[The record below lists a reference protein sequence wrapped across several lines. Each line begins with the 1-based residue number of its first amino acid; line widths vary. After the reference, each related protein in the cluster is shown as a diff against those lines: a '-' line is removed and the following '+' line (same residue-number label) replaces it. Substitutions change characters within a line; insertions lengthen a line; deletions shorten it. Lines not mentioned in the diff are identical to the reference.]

1 MILRLFIIDVGKDSL
16 PMRLVTYEDIQKH
29 SELLEALKSSIRV
42 FIIFSRE
49 RERSSHTGI
58 IIRVVPARR
67 GYRQVQRYGERVLSR
82 RDGADGKT
90 LSYRDNFSAAGL
102 LFCLAAKQ
110 ASEWAD
116 RMNWIEMR

>member
-1 MILRLFIIDVGKDSL
+1 
-16 PMRLVTYEDIQKH
+16 MRLVTYEDIQKH
-29 SELLEALKSSIRV
+29 SEFLEALESSIRV

-49 RERSSHTGI
+49 RARSSHTGI
-58 IIRVVPARR
+58 IIRVVPAQQRIPASS
-67 GYRQVQRYGERVLSR
+67 RYGERVLSR

-116 RMNWIEMR
+116 RMNWIERR